1 MFDFDQIKRTKEKIS
16 TEYSFRVSIV
26 NFVVYFLLMM
36 HRIFQAL
43 ISIIFLLSSCRVGIK
58 PEEGKTVFRY
68 NESAGITSLDPLFAR
83 NQANIWAVNQ
93 LFSGLVQLDSNMQ
106 VKPCIAKSWE
116 ISENGTFYTFALRN
130 DVVFHNDTCFS
141 DGVGRIVK
149 ASDVEFSL
157 KRLAN
162 PVLAAPGAW
171 VLGYVRSS
179 DGIPEIQAIDD
190 TTLIIRLD
198 RPFPPFLGMLGM
210 QYCSVV
216 PFEAIEKYGNEFRNH
231 PVGTGP
237 FRFGMWKEGVKL
249 VLLKNESYFEFEEGI
264 RLPHLDAVAISFII
278 DKQSAFLEF
287 VKGNLDFMSGIDAS
301 YKDELLTPSGKLNPK
316 YEASVN
322 MTSQP
327 YLNTEYLGFL
337 YDTASP
343 LLKNNP
349 LKDVRVRK
357 AINMSFD
364 RKKMIRYLRNGIGEP
379 GIKGMIPKGMPGYNE
394 NSDYGYNYNPEM
406 ARKLLAEA
414 GFPTGKGLP
423 PITLS
428 TNASYL
434 DLCQFI
440 QSEVIKLGV
449 QMKIDVSPPATL
461 RENIAQARIPFFRG
475 SWIADYP
482 DAENYLSLFY
492 SGNHTPAGPNYTKY
506 SNPEF
511 DRLFLKTTILDSD
524 SARYVAYN
532 ELDSIIMNDSPVIVL
547 FYDQILRFTRK
558 SVKGLGSNPMNLLV
572 LKNVKKSEVG
582 KKKI

>member
-1 MFDFDQIKRTKEKIS
+1 MYQRLW
-16 TEYSFRVSIV
+16 
-26 NFVVYFLLMM
+26 VYFAIMLL
-36 HRIFQAL
+36 FN
-43 ISIIFLLSSCRVGIK
+43 SCRSGIK

-68 NESAGITSLDPLFAR
+68 NESAGITSLDPVFSR

-93 LFSGLVQLDSNMQ
+93 IFNGLVQLDSNME
-106 VKPCIAKSWE
+106 VKPCIARSWE
-116 ISENGTFYTFALRN
+116 ISGDGTIYTFALRS
-130 DVVFHNDTCFS
+130 DVVFHDDSCFA
-141 DGVGRIVK
+141 GGIGRVVN
-149 ASDVEFSL
+149 AFDVEYSL

-171 VLGYVRSS
+171 VLSYVKTS
-179 DGIPEIQAIDD
+179 DGIPEIQAINDS
-190 TTLIIRLD
+190 TLRIQLN

-216 PFEAIEKYGNEFRNH
+216 PHEAIERYGNEFRNH

-237 FRFGMWKEGVKL
+237 FRFAMWKEGVKL
-249 VLLKNESYFEFEEGI
+249 VLLKNESYFEFEDGI
-264 RLPHLDAVAISFII
+264 RLPHLDAVSVSFII

-337 YDTASP
+337 SDTSSP

-357 AINMSFD
+357 ALNMSFD

-394 NSDYGYNYNPEM
+394 NTDYGYNYNPAM
-406 ARKLLAEA
+406 AAKLLSEA
-414 GFPTGKGLP
+414 GFPLGKGLP

-440 QSEVIKLGV
+440 QSEVIKLGIE
-449 QMKIDVSPPATL
+449 MKIDVSPPATL

-492 SGNHTPAGPNYTKY
+492 SGNHTPAGPNYTRY
-506 SNPEF
+506 TNSEF
-511 DRLFLKTTILDSD
+511 DRLFLETSILDSD
-524 SARYVAYN
+524 SARYAAYT
-532 ELDSIIMNDSPVIVL
+532 ELDSIIMNDAPVIVM
-547 FYDQILRFTRK
+547 FYDQILRFSRANIR
-558 SVKGLGSNPMNLLV
+558 GLGSNPMNLLV
-572 LKNVKKSEVG
+572 LKNVKKLADENQ
-582 KKKI
+582 